1 MGVSAMSVIN
11 LRISDKEKKNRI
23 KMHAESKYSLTLSD
37 YIRLLIRED
46 MKNVEKSPEQLKEEQ
61 EIIKQ
66 LQFENK
72 KLTKEILILKERIM
86 LLIELSTNKI
96 LQKIDGLTISSDQIE
111 KIEVQVL
118 KLLNEKVEG
127 KRVRLPLT
135 DISTRL
141 NVKEE
146 QVLKILDRL
155 IEQERVKFF
164 KNMKYG
170 RID

>member
-1 MGVSAMSVIN
+1 MSVIN
-11 LRISDKEKKNRI
+11 LRISNKEKKNRI
-23 KMHAESKYSLTLSD
+23 KKHAESKYSLTLSD

-46 MKNVEKSPEQLKEEQ
+46 MKAVEKSPEQLKEEQ

-66 LQFENK
+66 LQFENE
-72 KLTKEILILKERIM
+72 KLTKEIIILKERIV

-111 KIEVQVL
+111 KIEDQVL
-118 KLLNEKVEG
+118 KLLNEEIQG
-127 KRVRLPLT
+127 KRIRLPLA
-135 DISTRL
+135 DISTQL

-164 KNMKYG
+164 NNMKYG